1 MGPLSPPVGLPT
13 TKTKRSQPIIHTY
26 PFGQRPL
33 YWKTPPCWNT
43 IFTPKFS
50 SSGDLFKS
58 CCFIFVQGHWPEI
71 QCVTKNRDKCIPWD
85 RSTSLGRPHIFLI
98 FLLFLINF
106 WPVYLIEIERV
117 KFCAWAIFSEGPRI
131 FSTRDEVSNLPPLL
145 SRSTSSRLQLDPD
158 KNDDSCLKKKKTH
171 QEDLL
176 NISGI
181 GAFWLELV
189 LSSWIIGG

>member
-1 MGPLSPPVGLPT
+1 MLAKKSVLSH
-13 TKTKRSQPIIHTY
+13 KYK
-26 PFGQRPL
+26 
-33 YWKTPPCWNT
+33 NT
-43 IFTPKFS
+43 IFTPKFYLWRPFQKLLFYICPGTLA
-50 SSGDLFKS
+50 GDSMYHQK
-58 CCFIFVQGHWPEI
+58 
-71 QCVTKNRDKCIPWD
+71 PWQMY
-85 RSTSLGRPHIFLI
+85 SLGSFHLLGCPHILLI
-98 FLLFLINF
+98 LLLFLLKVGQF
-106 WPVYLIEIERV
+106 RIEIERV
-117 KFCAWAIFSEGPRI
+117 EFCAWAIFSEGPRI

>member
-1 MGPLSPPVGLPT
+1 MFWVICLPKRVFWVT
-13 TKTKRSQPIIHTY
+13 NIKT
-26 PFGQRPL
+26 L
-33 YWKTPPCWNT
+33 
-43 IFTPKFS
+43 FS
-50 SSGDLFKS
+50 LPSSTSGDLFKS

-85 RSTSLGRPHIFLI
+85 RSTSLGCPHILLI
-98 FLLFLINF
+98 LLLFLLKVGQF
-106 WPVYLIEIERV
+106 RIEIERV
-117 KFCAWAIFSEGPRI
+117 EFCAWAIFSEGPRI